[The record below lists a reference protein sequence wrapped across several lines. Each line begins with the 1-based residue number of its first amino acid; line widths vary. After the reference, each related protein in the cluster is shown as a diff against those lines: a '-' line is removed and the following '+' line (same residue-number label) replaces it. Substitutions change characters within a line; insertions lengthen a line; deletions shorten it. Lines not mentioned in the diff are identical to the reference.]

1 MKRAVAACGAAF
13 FLLAPPAEGQ
23 KLRDR
28 IASLVTFGE
37 WGVPL
42 RVGTAGPDGRTIVAT
57 DAFFP
62 EAGSPNAALLTF
74 VTSWMQAS
82 AANAPVSSTG
92 GGTTFSFDGGTPVAQ
107 SVSPGPI
114 FGEYATTLG
123 RGAVLAGASYTGVR
137 YSKVRGVPA
146 DQLRLT
152 FTPRAGAAQPSDALN
167 LQVALDYDLD
177 MTSFYGTVGLLDRVD
192 VGVVVPVVQ
201 ARLRGVSTAEIVA
214 RSGTTPSMMIGGT
227 PAAPEFS
234 SRQTIDGSA
243 SGLGDVALRV
253 KGNLLDRPNVAVGLF
268 GDVRFPTG
276 DERDL
281 LGSGSLSVRALGLYS
296 ARIGRFA
303 PRVSAGYLYYA
314 EESINDAFLA
324 TAGFDQD
331 VTSWSTLAVSLISEF
346 HSGESAY
353 HLPASRAS
361 AANIPAIR
369 DDALSASAGFK
380 VSVAGVRGVFNALV
394 PVTRGGPRPDF
405 AYTFGLERDF

>member
-1 MKRAVAACGAAF
+1 MRRAAVCAAALVLFGQ
-13 FLLAPPAEGQ
+13 PAQAQ

-37 WGVPL
+37 WTVPL
-42 RVGTAGPDGRTIVAT
+42 RVGTVSPDGRSVVAT
-57 DAFFP
+57 DVFFP
-62 EAGSPNAALLTF
+62 EVGSPNAALLTF

-92 GGTTFSFDGGTPVAQ
+92 GGTAFSFDGGVPVAQ

-137 YSKVRGVPA
+137 YSKVRGVAA
-146 DQLRLT
+146 DQLHLT
-152 FTPRAGAAQPSDALN
+152 FTPRAGAAESSDALD
-167 LQVALDYDLD
+167 LQVALDYDLA
-177 MTSFYGTVGLLDRVD
+177 MTSFYGTVGVHDRLDVAI
-192 VGVVVPVVQ
+192 VVPIVQ
-201 ARLRGVSTAEIVA
+201 ARLRGVSNAQIVS
-214 RSGTTPSMMIGGT
+214 RDGTTPSVMIGGT
-227 PAAPEFS
+227 PAAPQRS

-253 KGNLLDRPNVAVGLF
+253 KGNLLDRPGVAVGLL

-281 LGSGSLSVRALGLYS
+281 LGSGSLSMRALGLYS

-314 EESINDAFLA
+314 EESINDAVVA

-331 VTSWSTLAVSLISEF
+331 VTSWATLAVSLISEF
-346 HSGESAY
+346 HVGESAY
-353 HLPASRAS
+353 QLPTGQAD

-369 DDALSASAGFK
+369 DDALSASGGFK

-405 AYTFGLERDF
+405 AYTLGLERDF